1 MLVGLLPPL
10 LYAAAIRTSLVDFRA
25 NRRPIALLS
34 IGLVLFTTAG
44 VGLLVWW
51 LLDVPLAVGF
61 ALGAVVA
68 PPDAVAATSIAR
80 RIGLPRR
87 VVTILEGES
96 LVNDATAI
104 VTLRASIAA
113 IGGTRQ
119 RLAGRR
125 RASSLSAIGGVLIGV
140 VVAIVVGKI
149 RKLIQDDVTDVAVSL
164 LTPWIAYLPAEEIHI
179 PGVDGHPS
187 GVLAVVVA
195 GIILGHKSPLIQSAS
210 SRLFERTNWATISY
224 VLENAVFLLIGL
236 QVRSIVDDARRERR
250 LGHAHRGRRAPSC
263 SRR

>member
-1 MLVGLLPPL
+1 MLIGLLPPL
-10 LYAAAIRTSLVDFRA
+10 LYAASIRTSLIDFRA

-34 IGLVLFTTAG
+34 VGLVLFTTVG

-113 IGGTRQ
+113 IGGSVSVWQ
-119 RLAGRR
+119 IGAGFFV
-125 RASSLSAIGGVLIGV
+125 SAIGGALIGV
-140 VVAIVVGKI
+140 VVAFVVGKI
-149 RKLIQDDVTDVAVSL
+149 RNLIQDDVTDVAVSL
-164 LTPWIAYLPAEEIHI
+164 LTPWIAYLPAEEIHSMASTPTRRVCSRSSL
-179 PGVDGHPS
+179 PGS
-187 GVLAVVVA
+187 
-195 GIILGHKSPLIQSAS
+195 SSATSLRSS
-210 SRLFERTNWATISY
+210 SRHRRGCSSART
-224 VLENAVFLLIGL
+224 
-236 QVRSIVDDARRERR
+236 
-250 LGHAHRGRRAPSC
+250 GRRSRTSWRTPSSC
-263 SRR
+263 